1 MTDKLLIGV
10 ILAVIVECAHWTKF
24 RWDFDEQATARAW
37 QLTTVAIFLTG
48 ILIFLDGSPLVA
60 LPNLLTWQ
68 PLLLLPM
75 QFVQSYGLKDS
86 LPLNTFSFLAK
97 QRRQRNLRLG
107 LAESLVHINFGNL
120 YFVIVLVASTLGSKA
135 NSWPF
140 LPGIVML
147 TGWILLSSSKSRP
160 LSLAVA
166 LLVAGGLAIAGQMG
180 ITEIYDRLGG
190 SSSGSG
196 GFNPNYVTTMIGKSG
211 TVVLS
216 PEIVWR
222 LRTVENKAPP
232 ALLRVATYNTYRP
245 GTWVCQPVS
254 EIKFEDLDTGQREN
268 VDYYILRRGLDKP
281 AQIRAVRDNLRSF
294 SLRGAAFAETPLPLP
309 GDATAGGFEL
319 DGMQSNSFGCIRV
332 FPKNSVIDGTVL
344 WKGDM
349 DPEIPPIPEADLEV
363 PPLERAALRAVLKE
377 LHLET
382 LRTLR
387 EKLSV
392 ISAWFL
398 RDFRYTLDLTIQ
410 SSSQVATT
418 PTALTQFLTTSRA
431 GHCEYFASASTL
443 LLREAGI
450 PARYAT
456 GFAVIEHD
464 MKHQEYL
471 VRGTH
476 GHAWSRVWDAG
487 TKRWLDFDATPASWQ
502 AIAVP
507 QQTLA
512 RGFNDSLKRLREDF
526 FLWRNRPSNRLG
538 ASLVMS
544 AIALG
549 VIGFVVKRLW
559 KSKRRLES
567 ARLVNGYTGTIAR
580 TPLNALEPQAEKR
593 LGSRPPGQPFAAW
606 LLGLRASLPNTN
618 TLDEAIELHQ
628 RLRFDPAIPDVSE
641 QDRLKELAR
650 QLESTLKRG

>member
-1 MTDKLLIGV
+1 MTDKLLISV

-68 PLLLLPM
+68 PLLLIPM

-107 LAESLVHINFGNL
+107 LAESLIHINFGNI
-120 YFVIVLVASTLGSKA
+120 YFVTVLVASTLGSKA

-140 LPGIVML
+140 LPGITML
-147 TGWILLSSSKSRP
+147 TGWMLLSSSKSRP

-190 SSSGSG
+190 SAAGG
-196 GFNPNYVTTMIGKSG
+196 GFSPNYVSTMIGKVG
-211 TVVLS
+211 TVTLS

-222 LRTVENKAPP
+222 LRTAENKAPP

-245 GTWVCQPVS
+245 GSWVCQSIS
-254 EIKFEDLDTGQREN
+254 ELQFRDLDTRERDH
-268 VDYYILRRGLDKP
+268 VGYYILAQGGDEP
-281 AQIRAVRDNLRSF
+281 AQLRAIRDNMRSF
-294 SLRGAAFAETPLPLP
+294 SLRGAAFAETPLALP
-309 GDATAGGFEL
+309 GDAASLRDFEL
-319 DGMQSNSFGCIRV
+319 DGIQSNSFGTVRV

-349 DPEIPPIPEADLEV
+349 DPENPPIPEADLLV
-363 PPLERAALRAVLKE
+363 PQLEQAALRAVLKE

-382 LRTLR
+382 LPTLR

-398 RDFRYTLDLTIQ
+398 RDFRYTLDLNIH
-410 SSSQVATT
+410 SSSQVFTT

-456 GFAVIEHD
+456 GYAVMEHD

-471 VRGTH
+471 IRGTH

-487 TKRWLDFDATPASWQ
+487 AKRWLDFDATPPSWQ
-502 AIAVP
+502 VAAVP
-507 QQTLA
+507 PQTLA
-512 RGFNDSLKRLREDF
+512 RRFNDSLKRLREDF

-567 ARLVNGYTGTIAR
+567 ARLANGFSGSITR
-580 TPLNALEPQAEKR
+580 TPLNALEPQVEKR

-606 LLGLRASLPNTN
+606 LLGLRSSLPNTN
-618 TLDEAIELHQ
+618 VLDEAIKLHQ
-628 RLRFDPAIPDVSE
+628 RQRFDPATPDLSE
-641 QDRLKELAR
+641 QNRLKELAR
-650 QLESTLKRG
+650 QLETTLKRG